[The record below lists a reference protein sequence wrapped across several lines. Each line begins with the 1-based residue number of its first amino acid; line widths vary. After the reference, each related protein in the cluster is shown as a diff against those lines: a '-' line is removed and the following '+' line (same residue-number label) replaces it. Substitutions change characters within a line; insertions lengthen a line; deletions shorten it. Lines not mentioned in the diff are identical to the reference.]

1 MAQGVY
7 SWSKTASSNDSA
19 DASVNWREGQS
30 PSSIND
36 SARAMM
42 ARVAEWRDDTSGSI
56 IATGSS
62 TAYVIASNTVFPSFT
77 AARLSQFSFLAPATN
92 GAGVTL
98 NLDGTGAQPINGVDG
113 VPVPA
118 GTLIASGA
126 YTVTAFTGEWILHS
140 FFGQPNSI
148 PIGGMTDFIGS
159 TVPNSSFVFPT
170 GQAIS
175 RVTYATLFALIG
187 TTYGIGDGSTT
198 FNVPDLTGRIVA
210 MKEASATR
218 LTSTYFGGNS
228 TNLGAV
234 GGLESQLL
242 TASQIPSIT
251 SANGSQSISV
261 TTTQKVVN
269 GINQGSSVGGGTQ
282 VSASDPGSGGALS
295 LVSSS
300 GSNSISVTSNNTG
313 GNSHANVQP
322 TIILNKIL
330 RII

>member
-148 PIGGMTDFIGS
+148 PIGGLTDFIGS

-187 TTYGIGDGSTT
+187 TTYGAGDGSTT
-198 FNVPDLTGRIVA
+198 FNIPDLRGRVTA
-210 MKEASATR
+210 GKDDMNGSAASR
-218 LTSTYFGGNS
+218 LTNALSGITG
-228 TNLGAV
+228 TTLGAS
-234 GGLESQLL
+234 GGLEAQTLTLGQLP
-242 TASQIPSIT
+242 TGIT
-251 SANGSQSISV
+251 SA
-261 TTTQKVVN
+261 
-269 GINQGSSVGGGTQ
+269 
-282 VSASDPGSGGALS
+282 
-295 LVSSS
+295 
-300 GSNSISVTSNNTG
+300 GSNSITVTTSQKVINGPNPG
-313 GNSHANVQP
+313 S
-322 TIILNKIL
+322 
-330 RII
+330 